1 MISTTCLF
9 KNNTIGVSKSRLAD
23 NIEKRIIIIRGGISH
38 INVCVGAA
46 YQYYNVKEY
55 GNGCII
61 LEPRELAVPESI
73 SARTLADMDRAVSNF
88 KRGDVSPAIDLSDF

>member
-38 INVCVGAA
+38 INVCVGGAD
-46 YQYYNVKEY
+46 
-55 GNGCII
+55 NG
-61 LEPRELAVPESI
+61 
-73 SARTLADMDRAVSNF
+73 SNE
-88 KRGDVSPAIDLSDF
+88 RLCCPSG